1 MWTSSHWEVS
11 ACYKGILDTMALSDS
26 YSYVIERD
34 AYDPNFRGQK
44 ATKDQVVHYP
54 YDRLG
59 CPDLVYYDTPW
70 KPVVEMWR
78 KGKFQEVVHTEYVLL
93 EVNGLFTYTY
103 SLSARSALC
112 RAQPQNWTT
121 VMQPAGGEGRS
132 AWHREVRP
140 PSVPTR
146 GPGDTSWAARWRPL
160 VTPSVFGDGLRALR
174 LLCPHHRSGPCDRRR
189 PLPAV
194 PEAGGP
200 RPP

>member
-1 MWTSSHWEVS
+1 MVATWSKTPLPAPPTPVLPALPTCPGVS
-11 ACYKGILDTMALSDS
+11 TCGAPWGHRAAGELRLALPPPAIPRWS
-26 YSYVIERD
+26 RN
-34 AYDPNFRGQK
+34 AWG
-44 ATKDQVVHYP
+44 
-54 YDRLG
+54 RLYLSAAEPCV
-59 CPDLVYYDTPW
+59 CPR
-70 KPVVEMWR
+70 WR

>member
-1 MWTSSHWEVS
+1 
-11 ACYKGILDTMALSDS
+11 MALSDS
-26 YSYVIERD
+26 YSYVIER
-34 AYDPNFRGQK
+34 
-44 ATKDQVVHYP
+44 
-54 YDRLG
+54 
-59 CPDLVYYDTPW
+59 
-70 KPVVEMWR
+70 WR

-160 VTPSVFGDGLRALR
+160 VTPTVRGRAPCAAAPVPPPQIRAVRPQTPAPRGPGGRGPKATVTAASV
-174 LLCPHHRSGPCDRRR
+174 SGPGPPPGLQTCFPPHPERRLYSNLIGR
-189 PLPAV
+189 NRMFYKTSLPQ
-194 PEAGGP
+194 G
-200 RPP
+200 

>member
-1 MWTSSHWEVS
+1 MLCPPPAIPRWSRNAWGRLYLS
-11 ACYKGILDTMALSDS
+11 AAEPC
-26 YSYVIERD
+26 V
-34 AYDPNFRGQK
+34 
-44 ATKDQVVHYP
+44 
-54 YDRLG
+54 
-59 CPDLVYYDTPW
+59 CPR
-70 KPVVEMWR
+70 WR

-189 PLPAV
+189 PLRLWCPGRAGPTSGPADV
-194 PEAGGP
+194 LPAAP
-200 RPP
+200 RTEIIL